1 MAQTL
6 TIARRE
12 LMCYLL
18 APSGYIIIAVFMAA
32 TALMY
37 FLWGDLWGGGFNQG
51 NPASLR
57 LVFSGGI
64 FVLLFVGPAIS
75 MRTLSEEYRMGT
87 VEMLLTS
94 PVTEPQIIIGKFAG
108 SFGFLI
114 TMLVPTLLY
123 VVALELYGRPDY
135 GELLCGYLGMVLAG
149 SAFLATG
156 LLFSTLTASQVL
168 AYLVTLFFWLI
179 LLLLTKGLPALASL
193 GDWSGGGEPS
203 ALAMRVQD
211 WSVAAARFIGAA
223 DPQRAVR
230 DFAVGL
236 IDSYNIMYFLGFTIV
251 PLIMAIVALRLRR
264 AR

>member
-1 MAQTL
+1 MMQAL

-12 LMCYLL
+12 LLCYLL
-18 APSGYIIIAVFMAA
+18 APSGYIIIAVFMLA

-87 VEMLLTS
+87 IEMLMTT
-94 PVTEPQIIIGKFAG
+94 PITEQQVIFGKFLG
-108 SFGFLI
+108 SFSFLI
-114 TMLVPTLLY
+114 AMLVPTLLY

-149 SAFLATG
+149 GAFLATG
-156 LLFSTLTASQVL
+156 LLFSTMTASQVL

-179 LLLLTKGLPALASL
+179 LLLLTKGLPSLAAL
-193 GDWSGGGEPS
+193 GDWTGSGEPS
-203 ALAMRVQD
+203 ALATRVQE
-211 WSVAAARFIGAA
+211 WSVAAAKFIGAA

-236 IDSYNIMYFLGFTIV
+236 IDTYNIVYFLGFIIV
-251 PLIMAIVALRLRR
+251 PLIMAVIVLRVRR
-264 AR
+264 IR